1 MNYDNNCFYCTKNE
15 TLDGLMIEICE
26 LEASILYLFKEQTYR
41 GRCLVAYKEHKSE
54 LFDLTDEERDLFMK
68 DVARTAAAMKKA
80 FGADKINYGAYAD
93 KMTHLHYHIV
103 PKYENGPSWGS
114 TFEMMPEPKVLLS
127 DAEYQ
132 ELIAK
137 VKENL

>member
-1 MNYDNNCFYCTKNE
+1 MHFDNDCFYCVKDNRLT
-15 TLDGLMIEICE
+15 DIMIEVCE

-41 GRCLVAYKEHKSE
+41 GRCLVAFKGHKSE
-54 LFDLTDEERDLFMK
+54 LFHLTDEERNAFMK
-68 DVARTAAAMKKA
+68 DVARVASAMDKA
-80 FGADKINYGAYAD
+80 FSPTKINYGAYAD

-103 PKYENGPSWGS
+103 PKYEGGPSFGT

-127 DAEYQ
+127 DAEYA

>member
-1 MNYDNNCFYCTKNE
+1 MHFDNDCFYCVKDNRLT
-15 TLDGLMIEICE
+15 DIMIKICD
-26 LEASILYLFKEQTYR
+26 LEASTLYLFKEQTYR

-54 LFDLTDEERDLFMK
+54 IFHLTDEERNAFMK
-68 DVARTAAAMKKA
+68 DVARVANAMDKA
-80 FGADKINYGAYAD
+80 FSPTKINYGAYAD

-103 PKYENGPSWGS
+103 PKYEGGPSFGG

-127 DAEYQ
+127 DAEYA
-132 ELIAK
+132 ELIEK

>member
-1 MNYDNNCFYCTKNE
+1 MNFDNNCFYCVKDNRLT
-15 TLDGLMIEICE
+15 DIMIPICE
-26 LEASILYLFKEQTYR
+26 LDASILYLFKEQTYK

-54 LFDLTDEERDLFMK
+54 LFHLTDEERDLFMK
-68 DVARTAAAMKKA
+68 DVARTAAAIEKA
-80 FGADKINYGAYAD
+80 FSADKINYGAYAD

-103 PKYENGPSWGS
+103 PKYENGPSWGG

-127 DAEYQ
+127 DEEYAEI
-132 ELIAK
+132 IAK